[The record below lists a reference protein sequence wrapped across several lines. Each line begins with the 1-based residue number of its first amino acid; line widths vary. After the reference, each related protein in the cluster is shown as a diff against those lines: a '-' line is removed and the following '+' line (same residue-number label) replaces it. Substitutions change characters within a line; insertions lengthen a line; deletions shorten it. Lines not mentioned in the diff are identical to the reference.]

1 MTFGWW
7 GIATYLS
14 SLGKSDPTDRAAAR
28 LLAVV
33 MCCVVAFLIGATLG
47 SWVAG
52 VAVLAILI
60 TVLLSRELKSARDH

>member
-14 SLGKSDPTDRAAAR
+14 SLVKTDPTDRAAAR
-28 LLAVV
+28 LLVLF
-33 MCCVVAFLIGATLG
+33 MCCVVAFLVGATLG

-52 VAVLAILI
+52 VAVLAVLVI
-60 TVLLSRELKSARDH
+60 VLLSRVVKSARGH